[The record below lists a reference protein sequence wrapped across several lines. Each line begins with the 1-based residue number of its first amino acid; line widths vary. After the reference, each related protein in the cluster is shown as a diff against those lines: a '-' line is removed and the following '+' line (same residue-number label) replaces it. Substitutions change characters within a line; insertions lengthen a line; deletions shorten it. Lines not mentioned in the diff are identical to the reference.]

1 MTDLNN
7 VTDLDILVLIPVA
20 VVSVV
25 KYWMNLASRFN
36 HADRF
41 KFSDQSLAILY
52 LEPRNSLPQ
61 IIIDVGHNNCIFAKH
76 FNI

>member
-25 KYWMNLASRFN
+25 KYWMNLASYLD

-41 KFSDQSLAILY
+41 KFSDQSLATLY
-52 LEPRNSLPQ
+52 LEP
-61 IIIDVGHNNCIFAKH
+61 
-76 FNI
+76 